1 MYVLVLLSTSEKLP
15 LRRRYLAL
23 ISKSDLPQMTPV
35 IWGRS
40 LLDSWERVRLLGLLS
55 LVGYSLHELLNLFGI
70 TKEVILDK
78 IKLVIEFKDVGYRRG
93 EV

>member
-1 MYVLVLLSTSEKLP
+1 MLVLLSTSEKLP
-15 LRRRYLAL
+15 LSRAYLSL
-23 ISKSDLPQMTPV
+23 RDKRDLPQMTGV

-40 LLDSWERVRLLGLLS
+40 RLYSWRQDWLLGLLP

>member
-1 MYVLVLLSTSEKLP
+1 MLVLSSSSEKLP
-15 LRRRYLAL
+15 LRCGYLAL
-23 ISKSDLPQMTPV
+23 IYKINLPQMTPV
-35 IWGRS
+35 IWGR
-40 LLDSWERVRLLGLLS
+40 LLLYPWEGVRLLGLLP
-55 LVGYSLHELLNLFGI
+55 LVGYCLHELLNLFGI